1 MRFVFAV
8 TCLAAFGFLAAA
20 QVVEVPLEYVK
31 QPADRE
37 MPDAK
42 GDMLYIP
49 SGYMQ
54 PELKDSPE
62 KPLALPDLA
71 KHYVRYSSFTIGDT
85 TFPLALARAANGKK
99 FVYTLYIDANGNA
112 SVADDTPIQ
121 GTTQGNDEDPSVY
134 CQFQPYDLEYQL
146 GDKKLPMSV
155 RFYLWEEKP
164 TVRSKL
170 SGGGSCYLNMSTA
183 AGYSGQFA
191 INGRN
196 YKLILGDGKL
206 NGRFGDKM
214 EMEQRDNHVWTE
226 GDRLILAAPDEKAEY
241 WNTTTVTDYVFLE
254 NDVYKLAIDVP
265 NGKLTLTRYDG
276 ALAPLKLPPEVQRLE
291 AASPD
296 NSASIS
302 FVNPPTSV
310 KVPAGAYKM
319 TSYVLSRKEAV
330 GDVWRLTARAT
341 GRTPVCT
348 VDGAETAQMMFG
360 EPYNSQ
366 LTDQHL
372 RRTRT
377 MDRSDTAMAGAVKE
391 AYRLQMGVTGCAF
404 EEVAALEHVSGD
416 KTQIRLSARSNR
428 QPKEPTYKIVT
439 EEGET
444 LASGS
449 FEYG

>member
-1 MRFVFAV
+1 MRNMCAV
-8 TCLAAFGFLAAA
+8 ACLIAVGWAAAA
-20 QVVEVPLEYVK
+20 QVIEVPLEYVK
-31 QPADRE
+31 QPTDRE
-37 MPDAK
+37 MREAK

-71 KHYVRYSSFTIGDT
+71 KHNVRYTSFTLGDT

-99 FVYTLYIDANGNA
+99 FEYTLYIDANGNGTA
-112 SVADDTPIQ
+112 ADDTPIQ
-121 GTTQGNDEDPSVY
+121 GMTHGDDEDPYVS
-134 CQFQPYDLEYQL
+134 CQFEPYDLEYQL
-146 GDKKLPMSV
+146 GDKKLPLCV
-155 RFYLWEEKP
+155 QFYLWEEKP
-164 TVRSKL
+164 TVRS
-170 SGGGSCYLNMSTA
+170 SFSQRNSYFNMSTA

-191 INGRN
+191 LNGRN
-196 YKLILGDGKL
+196 YRLILGDGKL

-226 GDRLILAAPDEKAEY
+226 GDCLILAAPDEKAEY

-265 NGKLTLTRYDG
+265 NGKLTMTRYDG

-319 TSYVLSRKEAV
+319 TSYLLSRKEAV
-330 GDVWRLTARAT
+330 GDVWRLMARAT

-348 VDGAETAQMMFG
+348 VDGAGTAQMMFG

-366 LTDQHL
+366 LTEQHL

-391 AYRLQMGVTGCAF
+391 AYELQMGVTGCAF

-416 KTQIRLSARSNR
+416 KTQIPLSARSNR